1 MIKLSELLKLIY
13 VRELIELYFSLNTIK
28 KTFLMLSEV
37 IIKKVTDVNFI
48 NQLDVFELISLT
60 CFSSSNWMFC
70 SGTTDGFNDN
80 GSGVAATIETVR
92 ALVESNCQL
101 K

>member
-1 MIKLSELLKLIY
+1 
-13 VRELIELYFSLNTIK
+13 
-28 KTFLMLSEV
+28 MLSEV

-60 CFSSSNWMFC
+60 CFSSSNLMFC